1 MQKIKDPVDLVV
13 PLILIV
19 FLFVFALDGPK
30 CLKN

>member
-13 PLILIV
+13 PLIIV
-19 FLFVFALDGPK
+19 IFLFMFVLNGPQ